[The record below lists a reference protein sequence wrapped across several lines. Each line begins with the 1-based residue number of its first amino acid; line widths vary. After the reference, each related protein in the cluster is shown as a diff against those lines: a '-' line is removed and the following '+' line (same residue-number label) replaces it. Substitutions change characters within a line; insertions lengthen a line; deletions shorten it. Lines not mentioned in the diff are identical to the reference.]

1 MKDSDP
7 ERAWLG
13 EGWWQ
18 ARARGV
24 APQDHSPSK
33 DPSPCL
39 TGPAGGIKVE
49 EGRPGGQ
56 RARATGLPD
65 IEGSEGAA
73 WRCLEGEAAR
83 LEGVGPTAQAEGW
96 GDTEVLYCT
105 QKWLYWFAG
114 NSPGLSLLSWYD
126 YSQHLLLSEA
136 SHLGRQILQCAL
148 GK

>member
-1 MKDSDP
+1 M
-7 ERAWLG
+7 
-13 EGWWQ
+13 
-18 ARARGV
+18 
-24 APQDHSPSK
+24 
-33 DPSPCL
+33 
-39 TGPAGGIKVE
+39 
-49 EGRPGGQ
+49 
-56 RARATGLPD
+56 
-65 IEGSEGAA
+65 
-73 WRCLEGEAAR
+73 
-83 LEGVGPTAQAEGW
+83 GVGPTAQAEGW

>member
-1 MKDSDP
+1 MKDSGP
-7 ERAWLG
+7 EGAWLG

-18 ARARGV
+18 AQARGV
-24 APQDHSPSK
+24 APPDHSPSK

-39 TGPAGGIKVE
+39 TSPARGTRA

-83 LEGVGPTAQAEGW
+83 LGGGGETRKC
-96 GDTEVLYCT
+96 LYGT
-105 QKWLYWFAG
+105 WKWLYWFVR
-114 NSPGLSLLSWYD
+114 NSPSLSLLSWYD
-126 YSQHLLLSEA
+126 YSQCLLSSQKHPSWEDK
-136 SHLGRQILQCAL
+136 IMKCAL